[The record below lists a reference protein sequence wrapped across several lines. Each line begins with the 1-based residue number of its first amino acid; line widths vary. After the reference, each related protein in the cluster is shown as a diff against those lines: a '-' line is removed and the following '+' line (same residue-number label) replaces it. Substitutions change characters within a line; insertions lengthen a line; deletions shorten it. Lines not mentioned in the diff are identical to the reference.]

1 MICIFRNCLRIELQ
15 RIRNLDRISSVR
27 TEKKLRIIEIVKVV
41 PLTCMSVGLY
51 LVNGE
56 WGIHTTN
63 VNSAFVIVITYY
75 NVK

>member
-1 MICIFRNCLRIELQ
+1 MNYQ
-15 RIRNLDRISSVR
+15 RAFKFMDMTVTVGENGDCGLGLYSSN
-27 TEKKLRIIEIVKVV
+27 IEIVKVV

-63 VNSAFVIVITYY
+63 VNSTFVIVITYY
-75 NVK
+75 DVK